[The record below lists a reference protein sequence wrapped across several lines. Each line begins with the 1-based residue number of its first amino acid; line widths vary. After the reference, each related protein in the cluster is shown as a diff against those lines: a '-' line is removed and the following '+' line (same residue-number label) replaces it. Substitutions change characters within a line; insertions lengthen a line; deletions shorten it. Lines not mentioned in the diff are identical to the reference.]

1 MVVVNIN
8 DIREVWI
15 GSDMT
20 LSETE
25 TVDSTSVG
33 DNFNII
39 SIYPR
44 RYEEVVDVNI
54 YDVYRDEQ
62 VDLECYAVIKD
73 RGRQD
78 IYIEFD
84 FKDENEYLI
93 NVSNSNT
100 LIWRG
105 KALATDQTDLQ
116 NYTTI
121 EESQNGIIKI

>member
-8 DIREVWI
+8 DIREVWL

-44 RYEEVVDVNI
+44 KYEEVVDVNI
-54 YDVYRDEQ
+54 YDVYRDKE

-93 NVSNSNT
+93 NVSNSNI

>member
-8 DIREVWI
+8 DIREVWL

-44 RYEEVVDVNI
+44 KYEEVVDVNI
-54 YDVYRDEQ
+54 YDVYRDKE
-62 VDLECYAVIKD
+62 VDLECYAVVKD

>member
-8 DIREVWI
+8 DIREVWL

-44 RYEEVVDVNI
+44 KYEEVVDVNI
-54 YDVYRDEQ
+54 YDVYRDKE

>member
-8 DIREVWI
+8 DIREVWL

-62 VDLECYAVIKD
+62 VDLECYAINKD

>member
-8 DIREVWI
+8 DIREVWL